1 MKDLSLAGELTIRSR
16 PEDGQ
21 LLISV
26 TDTGEGLPPEQT
38 DQPFKAFF
46 TTKPQGTGM
55 GLAISHSTLHDCA
68 WRGGQGL

>member
-1 MKDLSLAGELTIRSR
+1 MKDLSPAGELTIRSR
-16 PEDGQ
+16 LEDGQ

-26 TDTGEGLPPEQT
+26 TDTVEGLPSEQT

-46 TTKPQGTGM
+46 TTKHQGTGM
-55 GLAISHSTLHDCA
+55 GLAISHSPLHDCA